1 MNIKEFSKPL
11 TSKSLNESLARR
23 FGKKIDLQS
32 FTTEQLQDVRNK
44 LRTKLSQVQTT
55 ESYDTVQKESY
66 QKQKLFLD
74 VLNAEISERG
84 DSISDDIDNAV
95 RSVRE
100 GKEDQAELVMAAK
113 DMVDRITGWMEDT
126 AEMQTETM
134 LELADAIRD
143 EHGEVKSTEFVSAI
157 KPALD
162 ALYQTMATTRES
174 LTSGVGMLTGEA
186 EIPQPM
192 GAEDDMADMGAEEP
206 MGPDEDEMDLGMDSE
221 DDFSADA
228 AAAGGEEPAGR
239 ARRES
244 VARANGR
251 QLSEKSTGD
260 YSAKKA
266 AAGKDIGKPGKQ
278 FGKIAQSAAKKY
290 GSKESGEKVAGAVLK
305 NLRSK
310 KK

>member
-23 FGKKIDLQS
+23 FGKKIDLEN

-44 LRTKLSQVQTT
+44 LRTKISQVQTT

-66 QKQKLFLD
+66 QKSKLFLD
-74 VLNAEISERG
+74 VLNAEITERG

-95 RSVRE
+95 RAVRE

-186 EIPQPM
+186 EMPQPM
-192 GAEDDMADMGAEEP
+192 GAEDDMAGMDDAGAEEP
-206 MGPDEDEMDLGMDSE
+206 MGPDEEEIDLGMDGE

-244 VARANGR
+244 RTYSNSR
-251 QLSEKSTGD
+251 TISER
-260 YSAKKA
+260 
-266 AAGKDIGKPGKQ
+266 
-278 FGKIAQSAAKKY
+278 AAKK
-290 GSKESGEKVAGAVLK
+290 KEDDKKLK
-305 NLRSK
+305 TAKDIK